1 MENEEPPQAPR
12 RRGFRTGRLEAF
24 SDGVFAIAVT
34 LLVLDIAVSGD
45 VGRHLL
51 RSIAELWPSYLAY
64 VASFATIGAAWLG
77 HNAITEYL
85 EHADAAF
92 VRLNL
97 LLLLVVSFLP
107 FPTRL
112 FADYIRQDSSE
123 RVAVTF
129 YGISLLL
136 AATLLRVL
144 WRYAV
149 RARLVRPDAADEE
162 IQLLTERLT
171 PGLAGYLVLIISG
184 LFLPILAVIGYLGI
198 ALYYIIP
205 SRRLSADFFPRRLRK
220 KSALGRRADADP
232 FRHARTLATAPV
244 GPYWSSPRQYTA
256 FTQMVHSASRARWSS
271 NGMSFSPPCPS
282 QM

>member
-1 MENEEPPQAPR
+1 MKSEEPPQDPR
-12 RRGFRTGRLEAF
+12 RRGFQTGRLEAF

-34 LLVLDIAVSGD
+34 LLVLDITVSAHAGQ
-45 VGRHLL
+45 HLL
-51 RSIAELWPSYLAY
+51 RSVADLWPSYLAY
-64 VASFATIGAAWLG
+64 VVSFATIGAAWLG

-85 EHADAAF
+85 ERTDAAF

-97 LLLLVVSFLP
+97 MLLLVVSFLP

-112 FADYIRQDSSE
+112 LADYIGQDSPE

-136 AATLLRVL
+136 ATTLLMVL

-149 RARLVRPDAADEE
+149 RAHLVRPDAADEE

-184 LFLPILAVIGYLGI
+184 LFLPILAVIGYLAI

-205 SRRLSADFFPRRLRK
+205 SRRLSAGFLPRRRK
-220 KSALGRRADADP
+220 
-232 FRHARTLATAPV
+232 AR
-244 GPYWSSPRQYTA
+244 
-256 FTQMVHSASRARWSS
+256 
-271 NGMSFSPPCPS
+271 
-282 QM
+282 

>member
-1 MENEEPPQAPR
+1 MKSEEAPQEPR
-12 RRGFRTGRLEAF
+12 RRGFQTGRLEAF

-34 LLVLDIAVSGD
+34 LLVLDITVSAHAGQ
-45 VGRHLL
+45 HLL
-51 RSIAELWPSYLAY
+51 RSVADLWPSYLAY
-64 VASFATIGAAWLG
+64 VVSFATIGAAWLG

-85 EHADAAF
+85 ERTDAAF

-97 LLLLVVSFLP
+97 MLLLVVSFLP

-112 FADYIRQDSSE
+112 LADYIGQDSPE

-136 AATLLRVL
+136 ATTLLMVL

-149 RARLVRPDAADEE
+149 RAHLVRPDAADEE

-184 LFLPILAVIGYLGI
+184 LFLPILAVIGYLAI

-205 SRRLSADFFPRRLRK
+205 FRRLSAGFLPRRRK
-220 KSALGRRADADP
+220 
-232 FRHARTLATAPV
+232 AR
-244 GPYWSSPRQYTA
+244 
-256 FTQMVHSASRARWSS
+256 
-271 NGMSFSPPCPS
+271 
-282 QM
+282 

>member
-1 MENEEPPQAPR
+1 MENDEPPPKPR

-45 VGRHLL
+45 ASRDLL
-51 RSIAELWPSYLAY
+51 GAIAHLWPSYLAY
-64 VASFATIGAAWLG
+64 AVSFSTIGAAWLA

-85 EHADAAF
+85 ERADAAF

-97 LLLLVVSFLP
+97 LLLLTISFLP

-112 FADYIRQDSSE
+112 VADYIRQSGAE

-129 YGISLLL
+129 YGITLLL
-136 AATLLRVL
+136 STTLLLVL

-149 RARLVRPDAADEE
+149 RAKLVRPDLGDEE
-162 IQLLTERLT
+162 IELLTQRLT
-171 PGLAGYLVLIISG
+171 PGTAGYVVLIVSG
-184 LFLPILAVIGYLGI
+184 LFLPTVAVIGYLAI

-205 SRRLSADFFPRRLRK
+205 FRRLSARFLPRRLP
-220 KSALGRRADADP
+220 RRRVRRD
-232 FRHARTLATAPV
+232 
-244 GPYWSSPRQYTA
+244 
-256 FTQMVHSASRARWSS
+256 
-271 NGMSFSPPCPS
+271 
-282 QM
+282 

>member
-1 MENEEPPQAPR
+1 MSTEEPPPEARPEREPEPEAPPEPRLR

-34 LLVLDIAVSGD
+34 LLVLDIGVSGTAGHD
-45 VGRHLL
+45 LGAAIRG
-51 RSIAELWPSYLAY
+51 LWPSYLAY
-64 VASFATIGAAWLG
+64 VASFSTIGAAWLG

-85 EHADAAF
+85 DRADAAF

-112 FADYIRQDSSE
+112 VAEFIHQDEAE

-129 YGISLLL
+129 YGIILLL
-136 AATLLRVL
+136 SSVLLQVL

-149 RARLVRPDAADEE
+149 RAHLVRPDTADEE
-162 IQLLTERLT
+162 IELLTERLT
-171 PGLAGYLVLIISG
+171 PGLGAYLVLIVSG
-184 LFLPILAVIGYLGI
+184 LFLPIIAVIGFLGI

-205 SRRLSADFFPRRLRK
+205 FRRLSASFMLRTRRRQRH
-220 KSALGRRADADP
+220 RR
-232 FRHARTLATAPV
+232 
-244 GPYWSSPRQYTA
+244 
-256 FTQMVHSASRARWSS
+256 
-271 NGMSFSPPCPS
+271 
-282 QM
+282 